1 VLMFRFDNPDALLVL
16 LLVTGAY
23 ATVRAIDA
31 ASTRA
36 STWWLVA
43 AGAAVGFGFLTK
55 MGQALLVVP
64 AFGLAYLVA
73 GPTRLR
79 TRLLQLLAAF
89 VSVIA
94 SAGWFV
100 ALVELWPADSRP
112 YIGGSTTNSLLEL
125 ALGYN
130 GLGRILG
137 GSGNGGGGGAG
148 GGNTGFG
155 GEAGILRLFTGE
167 LALEVSWLLPAAL
180 IALVALVVV
189 TWRRPR
195 KDSLRA
201 AALLWG
207 GWALVTGLVFSF
219 MSGTMHPYY
228 TVALAPGIAALVGV
242 GGHALWSRRSS
253 LAARAGLVLMVAAT
267 AAWSFVLLVGSTE
280 SFAWIRWVVVGLA
293 VPAVAG
299 LLPGA
304 RGLARVG
311 VVAALVTGLLG
322 TGAYGIATASVAHI
336 GSIPSVG
343 TTSSQMGG
351 GPGGG
356 APSGERPDGAGS
368 GAAPADAA
376 DPPQGGGGMGVT
388 SNSELTALL
397 TATDGTWSA
406 AVSTSQS
413 AASLELAS
421 GTAVMSTGGWGGSDS
436 AVTLEQFQAYV
447 ASGQIS
453 YYVDSGQGGGPGGG
467 DSDSTSSQIA
477 EWVAANFTGTTVG
490 GQTVYDLQG

>member
-1 VLMFRFDNPDALLVL
+1 
-16 LLVTGAY
+16 
-23 ATVRAIDA
+23 
-31 ASTRA
+31 
-36 STWWLVA
+36 
-43 AGAAVGFGFLTK
+43 
-55 MGQALLVVP
+55 
-64 AFGLAYLVA
+64 
-73 GPTRLR
+73 LR
-79 TRLLQLLAAF
+79 TRLLQLLAALGSMI
-89 VSVIA
+89 V

-137 GSGNGGGGGAG
+137 GSGNGGGLGGA
-148 GGNTGFG
+148 NSGFG

-189 TWRRPR
+189 PWRRPR
-195 KDSLRA
+195 IDRLRA

-207 GWALVTGLVFSF
+207 GWTLVTGLVFSF

-242 GGHALWSRRSS
+242 GASALWTRRA
-253 LAARAGLVLMVAAT
+253 LMVARATLALMVAAT
-267 AAWSFVLLVGSTE
+267 AVWSFVLLAGSTE
-280 SFAWIRWVVVGLA
+280 SFTWVRWVVMGLA
-293 VPAVAG
+293 VPAIVG
-299 LLPGA
+299 LLLGA
-304 RGLARVG
+304 RRSAPIG

-322 TGAYGIATASVAHI
+322 TGAYAVATASVAHT

-343 TTSSQMGG
+343 TTSIQMGG
-351 GPGGG
+351 G
-356 APSGERPDGAGS
+356 ERPS
-368 GAAPADAA
+368 LPADAGT
-376 DPPQGGGGMGVT
+376 PPQGTGGGMGIPANT
-388 SNSELTALL
+388 ELTALL

-413 AASLELAS
+413 AASLELAT

-447 ASGQIS
+447 AAGDIA
-453 YYVDSGQGGGPGGG
+453 YYVGGAQGGGPGG

-477 EWVAANFTGTTVG
+477 EWVAATYPATAVG

>member
-1 VLMFRFDNPDALLVL
+1 
-16 LLVTGAY
+16 
-23 ATVRAIDA
+23 
-31 ASTRA
+31 
-36 STWWLVA
+36 
-43 AGAAVGFGFLTK
+43 

-79 TRLLQLLAAF
+79 TRLVQLLAALGSMI
-89 VSVIA
+89 V

-100 ALVELWPADSRP
+100 ALVELWPAESRP

-137 GSGNGGGGGAG
+137 GSGNGGGGGAVG
-148 GGNTGFG
+148 SGGNSGFG

-167 LALEVSWLLPAAL
+167 LELEVSWLLPAAL
-180 IALVALVVV
+180 IAFAALVVV

-195 KDSLRA
+195 RDRVRA

-207 GWALVTGLVFSF
+207 GWTLVTGLVFSF

-242 GGHALWSRRSS
+242 GARALWTRRAS
-253 LAARAGLVLMVAAT
+253 LVARGTLALMVAAT
-267 AAWSFVLLVGSTE
+267 AGWSLVLLAGSTE

-299 LLPGA
+299 LLLGA
-304 RGLARVG
+304 GRLRRVALAG
-311 VVAALVTGLLG
+311 VVAALLTGLAG
-322 TGAYGIATASVAHI
+322 TSAYAVATASVAHT

-343 TTSSQMGG
+343 ATSSAMGG

-356 APSGERPDGAGS
+356 APSGERPDGAV
-368 GAAPADAA
+368 ATTDAA
-376 DPPQGGGGMGVT
+376 GTTGGERPQGPGGMGVT
-388 SNSELTALL
+388 SNSELTTLL

-447 ASGQIS
+447 AAGDIS
-453 YYVDSGQGGGPGGG
+453 YYIGGGQGGGPGG

-477 EWVAANFTGTTVG
+477 EWVAANYTATTVG
-490 GQTVYDLQG
+490 GQTVYDLQS